1 MNSTLFKKRSFALTA
16 APLGAQGGW
25 CALRLAL
32 GWVLLG
38 LLIAK
43 PGYAAPPRDELS
55 LNSNN
60 DGQLFGLVSPNL
72 SSVNAMPSIQL
83 KLVPPPVP
91 VTVDLSVPA
100 DDVWTELKRGFT
112 IPDIDNAEVRDREAV
127 LLRSTRMVN
136 GMLVRSK
143 PYLYFIAR
151 ECEKRGLPTELAL
164 IPFIESQFNP
174 NARSPSAAEGL
185 WQFIPSTGRQ
195 FDLKQNRYVDE
206 RRDLIASTRAALD
219 YLTYLYD
226 MHGDWHLALM
236 SYNWGEGAVLRAV
249 KRTREMGQEP
259 IWSNL
264 DVPAETRQYL
274 PKLQALKNLILNPE
288 RFNVVLPEVPNTPYF
303 TEIKKPG
310 NLDLREIAR
319 LAQIDLE
326 SIQKLNTAL
335 NQPVLYAA
343 QTDTLLVPIYHED
356 KVKETLVNYQ
366 SPRHFSSPTDRPGR
380 TATKTEYKP
389 SSPKSYQIRR
399 GDTLAELATQFRVS
413 VDDLLKANKLSKRS
427 VLRPGTSIRIPAGE
441 APSGKRRHH

>member
-1 MNSTLFKKRSFALTA
+1 MPADAQKPARAGWNALVLSVGMA
-16 APLGAQGGW
+16 VLG
-25 CALRLAL
+25 L
-32 GWVLLG
+32 GW
-38 LLIAK
+38 AN
-43 PGYAAPPRDELS
+43 AAFSAPPRDEVS
-55 LNSNN
+55 LNSSNT
-60 DGQLFGLVSPNL
+60 DGQMFGLVSPNL
-72 SSVNAMPSIQL
+72 SSVNALPSIQL
-83 KLVPPPVP
+83 KLNPPPAP

-127 LLRSTRMVN
+127 LQRSTRMVN
-136 GMLVRSK
+136 SMLVRSK

-236 SYNWGEGAVLRAV
+236 SYNWGEGAVLKAV
-249 KRTREMGQEP
+249 KRARDNGQEP
-259 IWSNL
+259 AWNNL
-264 DVPAETRQYL
+264 DVPIETRQYL

-288 RFNVVLPEVPNTPYF
+288 RFNVVLPDVPNTPYF

-319 LAQIDLE
+319 LAQIDLD
-326 SIQKLNTAL
+326 SIQKLNTGL

-343 QTDTLLVPIYHED
+343 QTDTLLVPVYHED
-356 KVKETLVNYQ
+356 KVKETLETYRAPRQ
-366 SPRHFSSPTDRPGR
+366 LPSPAGRQTTTANKPTSPSAGGR
-380 TATKTEYKP
+380 N
-389 SSPKSYQIRR
+389 YQIRR
-399 GDTLAELATQFRVS
+399 GDTLVELAAQFRVS

-427 VLRPGTSIRIPAGE
+427 VLKPGASIRIPAAE
-441 APSGKRRHH
+441 APSSKRRHH